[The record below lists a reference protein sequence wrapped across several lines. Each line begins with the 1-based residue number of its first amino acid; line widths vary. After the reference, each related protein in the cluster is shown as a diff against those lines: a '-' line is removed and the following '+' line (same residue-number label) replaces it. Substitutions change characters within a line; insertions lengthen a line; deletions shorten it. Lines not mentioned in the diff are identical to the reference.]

1 MATYNLFI
9 NSKNRNSTEK
19 SYDYTLM
26 LKNQIMVKQNE
37 YINVNVMS
45 FHMINSMYNISSKLG
60 NNTFD
65 IMEVKN
71 PAIQTNTYIIPDGNY
86 SVLSL
91 KDVLNTLLG
100 GKIEVSYNY
109 ASNTYLFTP
118 LINEN
123 ELGGIIYWIKNIKC
137 SQFIG
142 IYADRAF
149 LTGSLGLL
157 SRTSGYLNMVNY
169 QQILIKTDLQHESL
183 NQDTIT
189 DKNNDLNISQILFW
203 INKQDCEPFQ
213 SISYVNQGSS
223 CFSYNI
229 LNDNISS
236 IRFSLFN
243 ERNEPI
249 TDANEWLLHL
259 QFVVRKKE
267 EQTMYEIAKNIIK
280 LLTDINYLLMN
291 ILFKKE

>member
-1 MATYNLFI
+1 MAIYNLFI
-9 NSKNRNSTEK
+9 NSKNRNSSEK

-37 YINVNVMS
+37 YINVSVMS
-45 FHMINSMYNISSKLG
+45 FHMINSMYNISSRLG

-71 PAIQTNTYIIPDGNY
+71 PAIQTNTYTIPDGNY

-91 KDVLNTLLG
+91 KDVLNSLLG

-118 LINEN
+118 MINEN

-142 IYADRAF
+142 IYTDRAI
-149 LTGSLGLL
+149 LTGPLGLL

-169 QQILIKTDLQHESL
+169 QQILVKTDLQHESL

-203 INKQDCEPFQ
+203 VNKQDVEPFQ

-236 IRFSLFN
+236 IRFTLFN

-249 TDANEWLLHL
+249 TDAQEWLLHL

>member
-71 PAIQTNTYIIPDGNY
+71 PAIQTNTYTIPDGNY

-142 IYADRAF
+142 IYSDRAF

-169 QQILIKTDLQHESL
+169 QQILLKTDLQHESL

-203 INKQDCEPFQ
+203 VNKQDVEPFQ

-236 IRFSLFN
+236 IRFTLFN

-249 TDANEWLLHL
+249 TDAQEWLLHL